1 MTLVNECADE
11 VVVGSWMDTPTKQ
24 LLLEAGQAAK
34 VIHPGAVG
42 EMLSQELF
50 SWMVFGHRLGSDLI
64 MRVAAEVLAENV
76 DQPPIVPRSRIV
88 GVQLVRPVF

>member
-1 MTLVNECADE
+1 MTPVNERADE
-11 VVVGSWMDTPTKQ
+11 DIVGSWMGSSTKQ
-24 LLLEAGQAAK
+24 LLLEAGQAAR

-42 EMLSQELF
+42 ELLSQELF

-76 DQPPIVPRSRIV
+76 DQPPVLP
-88 GVQLVRPVF
+88 

>member
-1 MTLVNECADE
+1 VTLVDERADE
-11 VVVGSWMDTPTKQ
+11 VVVGSWMDSPTKQ

-42 EMLSQELF
+42 ELLSQELL
-50 SWMVFGHRLGSDLI
+50 SWMVFGHRLGSALI

-76 DQPPIVPRSRIV
+76 EPSPSVP
-88 GVQLVRPVF
+88 

>member
-1 MTLVNECADE
+1 
-11 VVVGSWMDTPTKQ
+11 MDSLTKQ

-42 EMLSQELF
+42 ELLSQELF
-50 SWMVFGHRLGSDLI
+50 SWMVFGHRLGSNLI

-76 DQPPIVPRSRIV
+76 DQSTVLP
-88 GVQLVRPVF
+88 

>member
-1 MTLVNECADE
+1 VTLVDERADE
-11 VVVGSWMDTPTKQ
+11 VVVGSWMDSPTKQ

-42 EMLSQELF
+42 ELLSQELL
-50 SWMVFGHRLGSDLI
+50 SWMVFGHRLGSALI

-76 DQPPIVPRSRIV
+76 EPSPIVPWSR
-88 GVQLVRPVF
+88 